1 MTNASRDLAW
11 LVLRVIPF
19 IGLVVIWDTA
29 ARAFDVPVLFPT
41 PLATWEKAIQLIGEG
56 QLQSDIAI
64 SLWRIGIGFAVGCI
78 LGTALG
84 LMMGLSRL
92 VADVLGPFV
101 HTLRFIGPLAWI
113 SAVMI
118 WFGLGETSKIALI
131 VYTTTF
137 VVLVSA
143 MIGVMTVHPN
153 KLRAARVFGAG
164 GWRLF
169 LYVTFPATLPH
180 ILSGARL
187 AMMNSFMTI
196 IAAEMVAAR
205 EGLGFLIFNSRQWM
219 EVDAIFVGMI
229 SLGLLGLAADMLM
242 ILLTGLLFRR
252 FRPAS
257 P

>member
-1 MTNASRDLAW
+1 MTNAGRDLAW
-11 LVLRVIPF
+11 LALRIIPF
-19 IGLVVIWDTA
+19 VGLVVLWDMA

-41 PLATWEKAIQLIGEG
+41 PVATWDKALQLIGDG

-64 SLWRIGIGFAVGCI
+64 SLWRIGVGFVVGCT
-78 LGTALG
+78 LGTVLG
-84 LMMGLSRL
+84 LTMGMSPL

-153 KLRAARVFGAG
+153 KLRAARVFGAR

-169 LYVTFPATLPH
+169 LHVTFPATLPH

-219 EVDAIFVGMI
+219 EVDSIFVGMI
-229 SLGLLGLAADMLM
+229 ALGVLGLLADALM
-242 ILLTGLLFRR
+242 ALLTSLIFRR
-252 FRPAS
+252 YRPVT